1 MELVLTNSIPID
13 LIIDHINLIIESTE
27 FELKFIE
34 LFNLNETKD
43 RSFIIPSLA
52 DDVIIELGFIL
63 DIHGHFKINGK
74 YLSL

>member
-52 DDVIIELGFIL
+52 DDFIIELGFIL
-63 DIHGHFKINGK
+63 SHWVEKRM
-74 YLSL
+74 SESES